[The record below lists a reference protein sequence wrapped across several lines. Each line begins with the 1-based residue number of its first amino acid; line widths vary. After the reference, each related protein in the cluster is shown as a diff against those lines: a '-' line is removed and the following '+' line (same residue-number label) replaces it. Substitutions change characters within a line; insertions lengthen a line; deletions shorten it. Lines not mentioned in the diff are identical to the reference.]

1 METVYLAG
9 GCLYGV
15 EAFIRTPQGLSIRQV
30 VAQMA
35 LQNL

>member
-15 EAFIRTPQGLSIRQV
+15 EAFIRTLPGLSIRQV